1 MKISLNLA
9 SLLFALL
16 CTAVTASAVPGR
28 AEVKKV
34 AGKATVTNAKNVT
47 SSITE
52 GMVLGTGDTITTG
65 AASYVDLYLGL
76 NGDFLRVDADTTLKI
91 DNLDTANINERTV
104 TTQLDVQQG
113 KILGNVISK
122 LSAASKYEIKTA
134 SGVAGIRGT
143 KFAVYRTPTT
153 TSIVCT
159 EGTVTFVDRGVVITI
174 PAGKTYLTPP
184 ATNLTGQALQAYLN
198 KGVVQASPQDMNIV
212 NVTVAKIAGVV
223 NMGDAVTFGNTTQ
236 NTISTR

>member
-76 NGDFLRVDADTTLKI
+76 NGDFLRVDADTTL
-91 DNLDTANINERTV
+91 NINERTV